1 LSTSKFKLNWLT
13 GNKKNI
19 AACYLEDL
27 LGIRS
32 SENSPNDKQ
41 QAVNPEDHFLIFF
54 KHVIKKYILK
64 KKNCKN
70 FKNQTTIILNVKQLF
85 KA

>member
-1 LSTSKFKLNWLT
+1 M

-19 AACYLEDL
+19 AASYLEDL

-41 QAVNPEDHFLIFF
+41 QAIDLKDDFLKFSL
-54 KHVIKKYILK
+54 KKYILK
-64 KKNCKN
+64 KNCKN
-70 FKNQTTIILNVKQLF
+70 FFNQSTI
-85 KA
+85 